1 MNPVLMHYA
10 QQFLEPLDSLEMLAE
25 ADAAMQNTIFFMNR
39 AARDVMAQHHAG
51 LNAALAGADVRQAY
65 GHSIHQFHKDPERI
79 RAILRE
85 LAAGRR
91 ELHMLEMTV
100 GSVTFGLRFAA
111 VKDEAGQVVAFH
123 ASWRDITAAKSIE
136 AQGLRMRDVIHDLE
150 VTAGQVERAMQANST
165 AVLRVGDTVSG
176 NRSAVTELT
185 GHLSAINAVVASI
198 REISNQTNL
207 LALNAAIEA
216 ARAGEAGRG
225 FAVVA
230 DEVRNLARRV
240 QSATGEVE
248 NGTQAISDCAHTI
261 ELTSEEA
268 GREVAV
274 VESVSD
280 ALRRQVHGM
289 QIRTTRLLLGAA
301 QEDHRMF
308 VARVLAAAPG
318 ADAAGDAAALGDHHA
333 CRLGHWY
340 DGDGRELFGSLPAF
354 IAIEPVHAEV
364 HSLARAALQARCD
377 GDEARAQAAGAQLL
391 AAQAEVLGALQ
402 ELSRAIDG

>member
-1 MNPVLMHYA
+1 MNPVLLHYA

-51 LNAALAGADVRQAY
+51 LNGALGGADVREAF
-65 GHSIHQFHKDPERI
+65 GRSIHQFHKDPERI
-79 RAILRE
+79 RVILRD
-85 LAAGRR
+85 LAEGRSQ
-91 ELHMLEMTV
+91 LHMLEMTV

-111 VKDEAGQVVAFH
+111 VKDEAGQVLAFH

-150 VTAGQVERAMQANST
+150 VTAGQVERAMQANAT
-165 AVLRVGDTVSG
+165 AVLRVGDTVAG
-176 NRSAVTELT
+176 NRSAVNELT
-185 GHLSAINAVVASI
+185 GHLGAINAVVASI

-261 ELTSEEA
+261 ELTSDEA
-268 GREVAV
+268 GREVTV

-289 QIRTTRLLLGAA
+289 QVRTTRLLLEAA
-301 QEDHRMF
+301 QEDHRVF
-308 VARVLAAAPG
+308 VAQVLAAS
-318 ADAAGDAAALGDHHA
+318 AAGAAGTASELPDHHM

-340 DGDGRELFGSLPAF
+340 DGDGRDLFGDLPAF
-354 IAIEPVHAEV
+354 GAIEPIHAEV
-364 HSLARAALQARCD
+364 HRLARAAQQASRD
-377 GDEARAQAAGAQLL
+377 GREAQAQALGAELIGAQD
-391 AAQAEVLGALQ
+391 AVLRALQ
-402 ELSRAIDG
+402 ELARAIDA

>member
-1 MNPVLMHYA
+1 MDPVLMHYA

-51 LNAALAGADVRQAY
+51 LNGALGGADVRQAF

-79 RAILRE
+79 RAILRD
-85 LAAGRR
+85 LAGGRS
-91 ELHMLEMTV
+91 ELHTLEMTV

-111 VKDEAGQVVAFH
+111 VRDEAGQVVAFH

-136 AQGLRMRDVIHDLE
+136 AQSLRMRDVIHDLE

-216 ARAGEAGRG
+216 ARAGDAGRG

-261 ELTSEEA
+261 ELTSDEA

-289 QIRTTRLLLGAA
+289 QVRTTRLLLEAA
-301 QEDHRMF
+301 QEDHRTF
-308 VARVLAAAPG
+308 VAQVLGTNGTAAELP
-318 ADAAGDAAALGDHHA
+318 DHHG
-333 CRLGHWY
+333 CRLGQWY
-340 DGDGRELFGSLPAF
+340 AGDGAALFGDLPAF
-354 IAIEPVHAEV
+354 QAIAPIHAEV
-364 HSLARAALQARCD
+364 HQLARAAQQARRDGHEAQAQALGAELVGAQDRVLQALQ
-377 GDEARAQAAGAQLL
+377 ALAQ
-391 AAQAEVLGALQ
+391 
-402 ELSRAIDG
+402 AIDG

>member
-1 MNPVLMHYA
+1 MDPVLMHYA

-51 LNAALAGADVRQAY
+51 LNGALGGADVRQAY

-85 LAAGRR
+85 LAAGRS

-111 VKDEAGQVVAFH
+111 VKDQAGQVVAFH

-185 GHLSAINAVVASI
+185 GHLSAINAVVANI

-261 ELTSEEA
+261 ELTSDEA

-289 QIRTTRLLLGAA
+289 QVRTTRLLLEAA
-301 QEDHRMF
+301 QEDHRAF
-308 VARVLAAAPG
+308 VTQVLGAAA
-318 ADAAGDAAALGDHHA
+318 AAGAAELPDHHA
-333 CRLGHWY
+333 CRLGQWY
-340 DGDGRELFGSLPAF
+340 DGDGAALFGELPAF
-354 IAIEPVHAEV
+354 QAIAPLHAAVHQ
-364 HSLARAALQARCD
+364 LARAAQKASRDGREEQAQTL
-377 GDEARAQAAGAQLL
+377 GAELVGAQD
-391 AAQAEVLGALQ
+391 QVLHALQ
-402 ELSRAIDG
+402 ELARAIDA